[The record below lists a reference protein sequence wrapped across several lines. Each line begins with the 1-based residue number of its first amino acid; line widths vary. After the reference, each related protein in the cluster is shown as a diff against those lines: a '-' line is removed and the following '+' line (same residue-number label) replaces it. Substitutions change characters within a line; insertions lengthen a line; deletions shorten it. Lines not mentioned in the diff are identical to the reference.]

1 MKLFDEDFAVCADDD
16 DEDDDEERYCF
27 NIVVIVRCIIL
38 VLVILAMD
46 IYNIVGV
53 MQFYRRFYFHL
64 YFCHHFDISCLVH
77 IHLRLRYHAF
87 TMFLPLM

>member
-1 MKLFDEDFAVCADDD
+1 VKLFDEDFAVCADDD
-16 DEDDDEERYCF
+16 DEDEERYCF

-53 MQFYRRFYFHL
+53 MRFYRRFICTYIFAIISIFH
-64 YFCHHFDISCLVH
+64 
-77 IHLRLRYHAF
+77 A
-87 TMFLPLM
+87 